1 MNDNL
6 QKSPW
11 CENVILVDAD
21 YIDNVTSHLIT
32 HFEKMLERRIPS
44 ADFARW
50 IDCIALDGG
59 LRQGDNQTQV
69 ILIHGKEKTRLEH
82 FMPSDMG
89 TELNG
94 KAFKDRMGEFLIS
107 AYPVE
112 DIADGENLLTEV
124 LELIVTQKVVKRIM
138 VVPWAEMAHIYN
150 KVREVLSRVEDKEK
164 LITVYAM
171 DPTPANLSQGVNFR
185 QEVLGYSVLAA
196 LGIKADEIREK

>member
-21 YIDNVTSHLIT
+21 YIDNITSHLIT

-138 VVPWAEMAHIYN
+138 VVPWAEKAHIYN

>member
-6 QKSPW
+6 QSSPW

-21 YIDNVTSHLIT
+21 YIDNVAAHLVA
-32 HFEKMLERRIPS
+32 HFGKMLDRHIPA

-50 IDCIALDGG
+50 IDCVALDGG
-59 LRQGDNQTQV
+59 LQQGDNRTQV

-94 KAFKDRMGEFLIS
+94 MAFKDRMGEFMIS
-107 AYPVE
+107 AYPVV

-124 LELIVTQKVVKRIM
+124 LELIVTQKAVKRIM
-138 VVPWAEMAHIYN
+138 VVPWAENAHIYN
-150 KVREVLSRVEDKEK
+150 KVREVLGHVVDKGK

-196 LGIKADEIREK
+196 LGIRAEDIREK